1 MLRRLPSLPSA
12 GTAGRTLAGLA
23 AASLLLVACGG
34 GGDSSSD
41 ETVPTDAD
49 LVVRA
54 LDGIRWDAESYTA
67 PAGEITV
74 VFENASSLPHNLYIL
89 DADGV
94 QLPTVLDLP
103 RRGEIAVDTTI
114 EAGTYTLICTIPGHG
129 NMKATLT
136 VG

>member
-1 MLRRLPSLPSA
+1 MLRRHPSLTSA
-12 GTAGRTLAGLA
+12 GVAGRTLAGLA
-23 AASLLLVACGG
+23 AASFLLVACGG
-34 GGDSSSD
+34 GDSSSD
-41 ETVPTDAD
+41 ATVPADAD

-74 VFENASSLPHNLYIL
+74 VFENASSLPHNLHFI

-103 RRGEIAVDTTI
+103 RRGEIAVDMTI

-129 NMKATLT
+129 NMTATLT